1 LFGRVGLTDGKV
13 AIIQNHFSLG
23 VSFDEMIPARPKDV
37 FGIVGWYNK
46 FSDELADNLDDSS
59 YGFEAY
65 YRFQVT
71 PWLQLSPNVQYL
83 IDPGIGEGTDNALVL
98 GLRALVLL

>member
-1 LFGRVGLTDGKV
+1 
-13 AIIQNHFSLG
+13 
-23 VSFDEMIPARPKDV
+23 
-37 FGIVGWYNK
+37 VGWYNK